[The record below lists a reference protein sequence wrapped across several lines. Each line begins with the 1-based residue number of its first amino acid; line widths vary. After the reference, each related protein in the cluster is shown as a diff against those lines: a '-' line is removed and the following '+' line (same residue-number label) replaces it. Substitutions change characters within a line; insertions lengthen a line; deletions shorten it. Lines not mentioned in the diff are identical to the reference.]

1 MAKLP
6 RYLFP
11 SDYMA
16 DPSANV
22 FNGRLYVYPSHDWDA
37 GECFDDDG
45 GHFQMKDYHV
55 LSWDDVEND
64 ETTDHGVILDVK
76 NVPWAEK
83 QMWDNDVVEKD
94 GKYFLIFSAK
104 AYDGVFRLG
113 VAVADKP
120 EGPFVPQAQPIRGS
134 FSIDPCVFKDDDGQV
149 YCYFGGL
156 WGGQFQWWHPLPN
169 GLAPISG
176 KYGDDNGLI
185 DLGAA
190 PDHKGELFTTADA
203 PAINSCVVR
212 MSDDVLQFA
221 EAPRGV
227 VVLDKNGEPMKA
239 GDPHRFFEASWVHK
253 YNGKYY
259 FSYSTGDSHFLC
271 YAIADNPY
279 GPFTYQGVIL
289 DPVVGWTTHHSIV
302 EYKGQW
308 YLFYHDCVPS
318 NDITHLRSLKVQ
330 RLFYN
335 EDGTI
340 QKVVNE

>member
-37 GECFDDDG
+37 GESFDDDG
-45 GHFQMKDYHV
+45 GHFQMRDYHV
-55 LSWDDVEND
+55 LSWNDVEND
-64 ETTDHGVILDVK
+64 EATDHGVILDVDQ
-76 NVPWAEK
+76 VPWAEK

-94 GKYFLIFSAK
+94 GKYYLIFSAK
-104 AYDGVFRLG
+104 GYDGVFHLG
-113 VAVADKP
+113 VAIADKP
-120 EGPFVPQAQPIRGS
+120 EGPFIPQEAPIRGS
-134 FSIDPCVFKDDDGQV
+134 FSIDPCMFKDDDGKI
-149 YCYFGGL
+149 YCFFGGL
-156 WGGQFQWWHPLPN
+156 WGGQLQWWHSLYHGFEAIP
-169 GLAPISG
+169 G

-185 DLGAA
+185 DLGPA
-190 PDHKGELFTTADA
+190 PDHKTQLFAKPDA
-203 PAINSCVVR
+203 PALSSAVVR

-221 EAPRGV
+221 EAPRPVLV
-227 VVLDKNGEPMKA
+227 VDKDGKPLKA
-239 GDPHRFFEASWVHK
+239 GDPHRFFEASWMHK

-259 FSYSTGDSHFLC
+259 FSYSTGDSHYLC
-271 YAIADNPY
+271 YAIGDSPY

-289 DPVVGWTTHHSIV
+289 EPVVGWTTHHSIV

-318 NDITHLRSLKVQ
+318 NDVTHLRSLKVQ

-340 QKVVNE
+340 KPVVNE